1 MGPPGVDTRDHA
13 IELAQKYK
21 LVSLDVDQ
29 ICKDLVRRQG
39 DNPNAS
45 QLRQLIKNG
54 EPIPDD
60 IAMDL
65 LKQRL
70 S

>member
-13 IELAQKYK
+13 IELSQKYK
-21 LVSLDVDQ
+21 LVNLDVDQ

-65 LKQRL
+65 LK
-70 S
+70 